1 MESSESEDAIL
12 SVAAE
17 EPPAPTPA
25 SAAPVSLAAA
35 VPVPVPVPLAGPVSV
50 VAPAELHAAQP
61 LLVQAAHIIL
71 VRRPQT
77 AQQGLWPWIEEAS
90 KRLHRNTLVI
100 ALANKLV
107 RIAWAVLARGTDY
120 QPKHLGRAG

>member
-1 MESSESEDAIL
+1 MGLASLLRGLRVHRSVLPALADLVLGAV
-12 SVAAE
+12 SVAA
-17 EPPAPTPA
+17 AVW
-25 SAAPVSLAAA
+25 AAERTGSVFIATWSL
-35 VPVPVPVPLAGPVSV
+35 
-50 VAPAELHAAQP
+50 

-100 ALANKLV
+100 ALANKLA

-120 QPKHLGRAG
+120 RSKGFGYTN